1 MAEFKKLITEVTYN
15 DITGQMLEEST
26 TGNKRMF
33 ICGPFLQAETRNR
46 NGRIYPKK
54 LIEREVNKFQKLIE
68 FREALRRD
76 ESPSG

>member
-15 DITGQMLEEST
+15 DITGQMLEESN

-33 ICGPFLQAETRNR
+33 ICGPFLQAEDRNR

-68 FREALRRD
+68 SREALRRD
-76 ESPSG
+76 ESSS